1 MSVVKSNWLTPFYSG
16 WDAILHRTNNPTDD
30 IKSAFVDIDY
40 WGLTGSGIGGL
51 QPKVY
56 LLFGLEQNP

>member
-1 MSVVKSNWLTPFYSG
+1 LTPFYSR

-30 IKSAFVDIDY
+30 IKSAFVDIGD
-40 WGLTGSGIGGL
+40 WGLTGSGVGGL